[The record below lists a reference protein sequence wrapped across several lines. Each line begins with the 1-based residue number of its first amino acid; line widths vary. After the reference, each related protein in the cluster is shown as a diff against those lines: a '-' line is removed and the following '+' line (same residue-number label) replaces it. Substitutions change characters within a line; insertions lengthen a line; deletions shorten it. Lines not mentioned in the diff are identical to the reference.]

1 MFENSDVSALK
12 RYIRSPVA
20 NDETDKVDSDILT
33 TPGTFVYRI
42 NLFRICDNATRGLNR
57 EKKQR

>member
-42 NLFRICDNATRGLNR
+42 NLFRIRDNATRGLNR